1 MSFKRLRRAPTRR
14 AERFGEHGGREIFKL
29 PAMTTLTFS
38 RPHLCLTTWL
48 LGAALLAGASAT
60 QAQIKRW
67 VDERGV
73 VHYSDQ
79 TPARGE
85 TRGPVKTI
93 DTPPPPTALE
103 QVRADR
109 KLEAAR
115 DYVAQPSARAAS
127 APAAPASAVP
137 GAPLVGP
144 PRSDPA
150 ADAGAQCAA
159 QWRAYDDAYRC
170 MDPYRVQGGGI
181 KAEGYAACP
190 VVREPACDRP

>member
-1 MSFKRLRRAPTRR
+1 
-14 AERFGEHGGREIFKL
+14 
-29 PAMTTLTFS
+29 MTTLTPS

-79 TPARGE
+79 TPAKGE

-103 QVRADR
+103 QVRA
-109 KLEAAR
+109 EWTE
-115 DYVAQPSARAAS
+115 S
-127 APAAPASAVP
+127 APPTPRP
-137 GAPLVGP
+137 GTTPSK
-144 PRSDPA
+144 R
-150 ADAGAQCAA
+150 
-159 QWRAYDDAYRC
+159 
-170 MDPYRVQGGGI
+170 RVI
-181 KAEGYAACP
+181 
-190 VVREPACDRP
+190 